1 MYTKLKANDQD
12 REHDRERQ
20 WVLLTDVNMS
30 IKALRQKECKSQAEF
45 KREITNLAF
54 VKIRHFSP
62 VGKLGFQIQHV
73 EKKRLICV

>member
-1 MYTKLKANDQD
+1 MTRTENTTENGSEFCL
-12 REHDRERQ
+12 
-20 WVLLTDVNMS
+20 DVNMS